1 MLRSLTGYGQ
11 PDVINASERQFIR
24 DVFDEVRVI
33 SAIVLGV
40 EQLHAAGA
48 DRAVPVVGQRRG
60 PRRRGLARG
69 GQQLST
75 PSARPAWTSAS
86 ACATIGAA
94 LPALML
100 GVRRDATGSV
110 WDDDRIQ
117 AEQE

>member
-1 MLRSLTGYGQ
+1 MQYQSSG
-11 PDVINASERQFIR
+11 S
-24 DVFDEVRVI
+24 
-33 SAIVLGV
+33 
-40 EQLHAAGA
+40 GA
-48 DRAVPVVGQRRG
+48 DRDDVDSPAGASHCQHTFR
-60 PRRRGLARG
+60 
-69 GQQLST
+69 
-75 PSARPAWTSAS
+75 SAAWASAS

>member
-1 MLRSLTGYGQ
+1 MQYQSSG
-11 PDVINASERQFIR
+11 S
-24 DVFDEVRVI
+24 
-33 SAIVLGV
+33 
-40 EQLHAAGA
+40 GA
-48 DRAVPVVGQRRG
+48 DRDDVDSPAG
-60 PRRRGLARG
+60 ASK
-69 GQQLST
+69 LST